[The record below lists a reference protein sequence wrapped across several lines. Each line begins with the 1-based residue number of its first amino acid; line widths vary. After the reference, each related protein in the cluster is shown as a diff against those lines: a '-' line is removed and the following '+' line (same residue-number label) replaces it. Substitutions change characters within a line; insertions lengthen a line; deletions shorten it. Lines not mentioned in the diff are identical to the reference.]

1 MSARKKDVPIHVEIA
16 NEEQWLEALSNPTLF
31 VVDVY
36 QKWCGPCKAV
46 ENLFR
51 KLRTENADD
60 LIRFGMVEA
69 SSLSDLTILKGK
81 CQPVFLFYLEG
92 KLVSVVKG
100 VNGPLLQRSILG
112 YIEKQKKKEELGSKY
127 NMDVKEIF
135 LQDHLDSRPPKKTIV
150 EESKDTDDVD
160 SYHVI
165 IIKPDAV
172 ADGQV
177 QTIITKAMDAGYC
190 VVADEERILNE
201 KEIRDFYKDRADE
214 PDFLTLMSSG
224 PVHALILKKG
234 DSMDDGGPPALTE
247 MIDPSHVD
255 LIRPKNRPK
264 DGQEVILEVCGDS
277 RELAS
282 RQLGFFFP
290 SFDFA
295 TGTMGKNDSRIQ
307 KTFALIRPSLV
318 KEKKSE
324 ILQAVHD
331 AGFQVAIQKE
341 ITLSEE
347 QAREFYK
354 EHEGKDY
361 FQGFINQMTS
371 GPVLALALTR
381 EDAVQHWRNL
391 LGPKILEEAKEKCPD
406 SLRARFAI
414 DDVAVN
420 QLHGS
425 TTMEEA
431 QKDLQRFFPVEHTL
445 AVIKPDATQQHKND
459 IISRIESAGFSIS
472 QVKEAQLTKEM
483 AENFY
488 KHHHDKSFFN
498 PLVDYM
504 SQGPSVLMILSKEN
518 AISEWREMMGPADP
532 EKAKEVSPSSLR
544 ACFAKS
550 VMENAVHGSSDS
562 EHAMDNIRFIFGDV
576 CL

>member
-16 NEEQWLEALSNPTLF
+16 DEEQWLEALSNPTLF

-36 QKWCGPCKAV
+36 QEWCGPCKAV
-46 ENLFR
+46 ESLFR
-51 KLRTENADD
+51 KLRTENGDD
-60 LIRFGMVEA
+60 LVRFGVVEA
-69 SSLSDLTILKGK
+69 SSISDLTIFKGK
-81 CQPVFLFYLEG
+81 CQPVFLLYLEG

-100 VNGPLLQRSILG
+100 VNGPLLQRTIMG
-112 YIEKQKKKEELGSKY
+112 YIEKQKKKQELGSKY
-127 NMDVKEIF
+127 KMNVKEIF
-135 LQDHLDSRPPKKTIV
+135 LKDYQDSRPPKKTIL

-160 SYHVI
+160 SYHVV

-172 ADGQV
+172 AEGQV
-177 QTIITKAMDAGYC
+177 ETIKKKAVDAGYC

-214 PDFLTLMSSG
+214 PDFLMLMSSG

-234 DSMDDGGPPALTE
+234 EHMDDGGPPALTE
-247 MIDPSHVD
+247 MIDPSQVD
-255 LIRPKNRPK
+255 LIRPKNRSK

-277 RELAS
+277 SELAS

-295 TGTMGKNDSRIQ
+295 TGTMRKNDSRIQ
-307 KTFALIRPSLV
+307 RTFALLRPSLV
-318 KEKKSE
+318 KEKKNE

-361 FQGFINQMTS
+361 FQSFIKHMTS

-406 SLRARFAI
+406 SLRAQFAI
-414 DDVAVN
+414 DDVPVN

-425 TTMEEA
+425 STMEEA
-431 QKDLQRFFPVEHTL
+431 QKELQHFFPVEHTL
-445 AVIKPDATQQHKND
+445 AVIKPDAAQQHKND
-459 IISRIESAGFSIS
+459 IISCIESAGFSIS

-498 PLVDYM
+498 PLVDFM

-518 AISEWREMMGPADP
+518 AISEWREMMGPVDP
-532 EKAKEVSPSSLR
+532 EKAKEVSPNSLR
-544 ACFAKS
+544 ARFAKS